1 MSSSAALDPELRE
14 REPGDLLLWCGPYHD
29 WAVHLAGPA
38 HPGAFST
45 AASVARLARMGA
57 IDGGSYVRLLRGAN
71 GR

>member
-1 MSSSAALDPELRE
+1 MSSNAALDPELRE

-45 AASVARLARMGA
+45 AASVARLAGMGA
-57 IDGGSYVRLLRGAN
+57 IDGGSYVRLLRGADS
-71 GR
+71 G